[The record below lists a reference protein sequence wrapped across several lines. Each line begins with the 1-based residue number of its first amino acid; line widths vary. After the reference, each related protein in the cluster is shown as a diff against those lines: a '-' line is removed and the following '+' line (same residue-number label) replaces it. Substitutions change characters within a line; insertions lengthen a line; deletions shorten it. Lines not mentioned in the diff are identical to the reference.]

1 MYNLLEIPFN
11 KKDYINFIIES
22 VVDQLKHI
30 NEEEDNSIIAKK
42 EKESNN
48 FISLTEIIDEVIEE
62 ITNEN
67 EEEIKEIS
75 TAGAGGIQG
84 YSQKKDI

>member
-22 VVDQLKHI
+22 VINQLKYL
-30 NEEEDNSIIAKK
+30 NEEEDNSIIV
-42 EKESNN
+42 EEGEESSN

-62 ITNEN
+62 FQIEN

-75 TAGAGGIQG
+75 AAGAGGMQG
-84 YSQKKDI
+84 YSKR

>member
-22 VVDQLKHI
+22 VINQLKYL
-30 NEEEDNSIIAKK
+30 NEEEDNSIIV
-42 EKESNN
+42 EEGEESSN

-62 ITNEN
+62 FQIEN

-75 TAGAGGIQG
+75 AAGDRDWETNKIT
-84 YSQKKDI
+84 